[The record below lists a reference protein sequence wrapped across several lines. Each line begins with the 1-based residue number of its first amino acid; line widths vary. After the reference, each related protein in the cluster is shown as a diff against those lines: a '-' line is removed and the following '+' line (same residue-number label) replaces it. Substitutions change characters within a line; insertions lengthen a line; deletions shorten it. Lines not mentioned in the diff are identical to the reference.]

1 MFQVNTNHGN
11 PWQIAYYSAEHGKI
25 QGNLLCIGLLL
36 AVCTEIC
43 CQPETHTALH
53 WSCSTLHLNQLVASA
68 NRFLRVLKGI
78 PRILA
83 KIEDV
88 RNSWLLVISPT
99 EKELTAGSNCCG
111 KQRHGEIV
119 KVKLSKI
126 ASLIDKKACSAFQ
139 NTEQGPISRKSLIIN
154 GPGKLPPFTLK
165 IEVSIDLHLTW

>member
-1 MFQVNTNHGN
+1 MAN
-11 PWQIAYYSAEHGKI
+11 SL
-25 QGNLLCIGLLL
+25 LLCKAWQNSRKSLVYRAIVSCVHRDLLPAWNSHSPSL
-36 AVCTEIC
+36 IR
-43 CQPETHTALH
+43 QHTALE
-53 WSCSTLHLNQLVASA
+53 STGCKCQPFSKGLE
-68 NRFLRVLKGI
+68 GI

-88 RNSWLLVISPT
+88 PNSWLLVISPT
-99 EKELTAGSNCCG
+99 EKELSAGSNCCG

-165 IEVSIDLHLTW
+165 IEVSIVLHLTW

>member
-1 MFQVNTNHGN
+1 MAN
-11 PWQIAYYSAEHGKI
+11 SL
-25 QGNLLCIGLLL
+25 LLCKAWQNSRKSLVYRAIVSCVHRDLLP
-36 AVCTEIC
+36 AWI
-43 CQPETHTALH
+43 THTALH
-53 WSCSTLHLNQLVASA
+53 WSGSTLHLNQLVASA

-88 RNSWLLVISPT
+88 PNSWLLVISPT

-154 GPGKLPPFTLK
+154 GPGKLPLFTLK
-165 IEVSIDLHLTW
+165 IEVSIVLHLTW